1 MKKTLLFFVLAA
13 IIVVGCNQPAEKE
26 TANEQDSFTVAFLTD
41 IHVQP
46 EKNAIEGFNKAIAK
60 VNELKPDLVIT
71 GGDLVMD
78 VLGTGYDRA
87 DSLYNIYDSLQ
98 AKFEMPVYNT
108 LGNHEVF
115 GLYKESGIDTI
126 HPLYGK
132 KLYEERVGPRYQSFD
147 HKGWHFMILD
157 GIGYTPERRY
167 IGYID
172 EEQMNWIKEDLAG
185 VNKDTPIAISVHIP
199 FINAGIQYY
208 YGSLEENGPGAVI
221 TNAKEV
227 LELFNDHNLK
237 LALQG
242 HLHWLEDIYIDN
254 THFIIGGAVSSNWWS
269 GKRHGMEEGFLL
281 LDFTADNFDWEYID
295 YGWEVA
301 EKAEE

>member
-1 MKKTLLFFVLAA
+1 MLAA

-98 AKFEMPVYNT
+98 AKFEIPIYNT

-115 GLYKESGIDTI
+115 GLYKESGIDTV
-126 HPLYGK
+126 HPFYGK
-132 KLYEERVGPRYQSFD
+132 KLYEERIGPRYYSFD

-157 GIGYTPERRY
+157 GIGYTSERRY
-167 IGYID
+167 IGYVD
-172 EEQMNWIKEDLAG
+172 EKQMNWIKEDLAK
-185 VNKDTPIAISVHIP
+185 VDQDTPIAISVHIP

-208 YGSLEENGPGAVI
+208 YGSLEENDASAVI

-227 LELFNDHNLK
+227 LELFGNHNLK

-254 THFIIGGAVSSNWWS
+254 THFIIGGAVASNWWS

-281 LDFTADNFDWEYID
+281 LDFTEDDFNWEYVD
-295 YGWEVA
+295 YGWEVPEKTA
-301 EKAEE
+301 E

>member
-1 MKKTLLFFVLAA
+1 MKKKLLLFTLAA
-13 IIVVGCNQPAEKE
+13 LFAAGCQQPAQDRSAK
-26 TANEQDSFTVAFLTD
+26 EQDSFTVAFLTD

-78 VLGTGYDRA
+78 ALGTGYDRA

-108 LGNHEVF
+108 IGNHEVF
-115 GLYKESGIDTI
+115 GLYKESGVDTV

-132 KLYEERVGPRYQSFD
+132 KLYEKRIGPRYHSFD

-157 GIGYTPERRY
+157 GIGFTPERRY
-167 IGYID
+167 IGHID
-172 EEQMNWIKEDLAG
+172 QDQMNWIKEDLAK
-185 VNKDTPIAISVHIP
+185 VDKDTPIAISVHIP

-208 YGSLEENGPGAVI
+208 YGSLEENGASAVI

-227 LELFNDHNLK
+227 LELFNGHNLK

-242 HLHWLEDIYIDN
+242 HLHWLEDIYIDK

-281 LDFTADNFDWEYID
+281 LDFRADDFDWEYVD
-295 YGWEVA
+295 YGWVVPENT
-301 EKAEE
+301 EE